1 MTPNIYTYV
10 THVVVVVAATHVV
23 VGVTHIVVVVFVVVV
38 VTPVVAVVVTYSV
51 VPFLQIQFP
60 NSDPPIG
67 LSLVETH

>member
-10 THVVVVVAATHVV
+10 THVVV
-23 VGVTHIVVVVFVVVV
+23 GVTH
-38 VTPVVAVVVTYSV
+38 TVVAVIVTPSV

>member
-10 THVVVVVAATHVV
+10 THVVVVVVTHVV
-23 VGVTHIVVVVFVVVV
+23 VGVTHIVVVFVV
-38 VTPVVAVVVTYSV
+38 VTPGV

>member
-1 MTPNIYTYV
+1 MAKMTPNIYTYV
-10 THVVVVVAATHVV
+10 THVVV
-23 VGVTHIVVVVFVVVV
+23 GVTHFVVVAFVVV
-38 VTPVVAVVVTYSV
+38 VTPVVAVVVTPSV

>member
-10 THVVVVVAATHVV
+10 THVVVVVVTHVG
-23 VGVTHIVVVVFVVVV
+23 VGVTHIVVVVFVVV

-60 NSDPPIG
+60 NSDPLIG

>member
-10 THVVVVVAATHVV
+10 THVVVVVVVTHVV
-23 VGVTHIVVVVFVVVV
+23 VGVTHIVVVV
-38 VTPVVAVVVTYSV
+38 TPVVAVVVTSDV

-60 NSDPPIG
+60 NSDPPIC

>member
-10 THVVVVVAATHVV
+10 THVVVVVVTHVV

-38 VTPVVAVVVTYSV
+38 TPVV

>member
-1 MTPNIYTYV
+1 MTQNIYTYV
-10 THVVVVVAATHVV
+10 THVV

-38 VTPVVAVVVTYSV
+38 TPAVAVVVTSDV
-51 VPFLQIQFP
+51 FPFLQIQFP

>member
-10 THVVVVVAATHVV
+10 THV
-23 VGVTHIVVVVFVVVV
+23 VVVV